1 MPRGTKDIARRGEKT
16 RFTRETAVEA
26 GKKGNA
32 ARQRMIP
39 VRKCLKNIASEAL
52 YGHPPLPDSQLKAVA
67 DFFDIKVKDVTFAHL
82 AIFKQSVEMAKGDAN
97 ALNLVAAYAG
107 EKPTEK
113 VEHTIDVD
121 YRESVEYVRGLM
133 GEDQT

>member
-1 MPRGTKDIARRGEKT
+1 MPRGTKEVAERGRNT
-16 RFTRETAVEA
+16 RFNRETAVKASRRSAEVRKA
-26 GKKGNA
+26 N
-32 ARQRMIP
+32 IP

-52 YGHPPLPDSQLKAVA
+52 YGHPPLPDNQLEPVAKFFGIKA
-67 DFFDIKVKDVTFAHL
+67 KDVTFAHL
-82 AIFKQSVEMAKGDAN
+82 AIYKQSVEMAKGDAS

-133 GEDQT
+133 GEDKT

>member
-1 MPRGTKDIARRGEKT
+1 MPSGDKNLGKKRGV
-16 RFTRETAVEA
+16 RFTKENAREM
-26 GKKGNA
+26 GLRGNA
-32 ARQRMIP
+32 ARRANIP

-52 YGHPPLPDSQLKAVA
+52 YGHPPLPDNQLEPVAKFFSIKA
-67 DFFDIKVKDVTFAHL
+67 KDVTFAHL
-82 AIFKQSVEMAKGDAN
+82 AIYKQSVEMAKGDAS

-133 GEDQT
+133 GEDKT

>member
-1 MPRGTKDIARRGEKT
+1 MPRGDKDLGKKRGV
-16 RFTRETAVEA
+16 RFTKENAREM
-26 GKKGNA
+26 GMRGNA
-32 ARQRMIP
+32 ARRANIP

-82 AIFKQSVEMAKGDAN
+82 AIFKQSVEMAKGDAS

-107 EKPTEK
+107 EKPTEN
-113 VEHTIDVD
+113 I
-121 YRESVEYVRGLM
+121 SVTTGSFDALNEAFDALKDDGK
-133 GEDQT
+133 

>member
-1 MPRGTKDIARRGEKT
+1 MPRGDKDLGKKRGV
-16 RFTRETAVEA
+16 RFTKENAREM
-26 GKKGNA
+26 GMRGNA
-32 ARQRMIP
+32 ARRANIP

-82 AIFKQSVEMAKGDAN
+82 AIFKQSVEMAKGDAA

-107 EKPTEK
+107 EKPTEN
-113 VEHTIDVD
+113 I
-121 YRESVEYVRGLM
+121 SVTTGSFDALNEAFDALKDDGK
-133 GEDQT
+133 

>member
-1 MPRGTKDIARRGEKT
+1 MPRGDKDLGKKRGV
-16 RFTRETAVEA
+16 RFTKENAREM
-26 GKKGNA
+26 GMRGNA
-32 ARQRMIP
+32 ARRANIP

-82 AIFKQSVEMAKGDAN
+82 AIFKQSVEMAKGDAA

-107 EKPTEK
+107 EKPTEN
-113 VEHTIDVD
+113 I
-121 YRESVEYVRGLM
+121 SVTTRSFDALNEAYEALKDDGK
-133 GEDQT
+133 

>member
-16 RFTRETAVEA
+16 RFTRETAV
-26 GKKGNA
+26 KA
-32 ARQRMIP
+32 AAKASERRKVLAP

-82 AIFKQSVEMAKGDAN
+82 AIFKQSVEMAKGDAA

-107 EKPTEK
+107 EKPTEN
-113 VEHTIDVD
+113 I
-121 YRESVEYVRGLM
+121 SVTTGSFDALNEAFDALKDDGK
-133 GEDQT
+133 